1 MTAASVYDF
10 EVLDIDH
17 RPVCLA
23 DYRGKVLLIVNVA
36 SRCGLTP
43 QYKGLQ
49 KLYDAHREAG
59 FEILGFP
66 CNQFRSQE
74 PGNETEIKAFCET
87 SFGVT
92 FPLFAKLDVNGEHAH
107 PLYRFL
113 KSKARG
119 VLWSR
124 PVKWNF
130 TKFLVDRQGRV
141 LRRFAPAAPPEAL
154 EPEIARVLS
163 RA

>member
-1 MTAASVYDF
+1 MTTIQDIPLKRIDGSADTLAA
-10 EVLDIDH
+10 H
-17 RPVCLA
+17 K
-23 DYRGKVLLIVNVA
+23 GKVLLIVNVA